1 MEKTYVKTIREDNE
15 FHALFKEPSRLSRIY
30 EEIRNENPEL
40 DEVTSLRIANSVLS
54 NKMDERGE
62 TLSTYKKSHDVSI

>member
-1 MEKTYVKTIREDNE
+1 MEKIYVKTVSEDNE

-30 EEIRNENPEL
+30 EGIRNENPDL
-40 DEVTSLRIANSVLS
+40 DEVTSLRIANTVLS

-62 TLSTYKKSHDVSI
+62 TLWTVR

>member
-1 MEKTYVKTIREDNE
+1 MEKTYVKTVSEDNE
-15 FHALFKEPSRLSRIY
+15 FHAIFKEPSRLSRIY
-30 EEIRNENPEL
+30 EEIRIGHPDL

-62 TLSTYKKSHDVSI
+62 SLKT